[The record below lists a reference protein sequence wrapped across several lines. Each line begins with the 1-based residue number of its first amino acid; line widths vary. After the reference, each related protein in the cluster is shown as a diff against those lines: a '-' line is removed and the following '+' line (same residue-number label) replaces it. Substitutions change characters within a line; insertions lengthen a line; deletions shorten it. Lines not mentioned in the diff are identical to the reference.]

1 MRAFIAVMVLAG
13 AVLTGF
19 FATAQADA
27 QTVKPVQTVAMV
39 TVTTSTSA
47 VGVLAQ

>member
-1 MRAFIAVMVLAG
+1 MKAFVASAVVAG

-27 QTVKPVQTVAMV
+27 QTVKPVQTVAVV
-39 TVTTSTSA
+39 TVTSSTSA
-47 VGVLAQ
+47 VGVLCH